1 MTDTPSGPTV
11 RGPLPHPRSASS
23 LGSSRILVVDDD
35 PALRQTISIVL
46 REQGYDVDAAE
57 SGHQMLEMLEAH
69 CPDLVLL
76 DVLMPQ
82 MDGFQLLER
91 LKSDD
96 RYADVPVLM
105 VSSLPAED
113 ATVKTLGLGAAD
125 YIRKPFRVRELLAR
139 IQTQLRARSEL
150 QTAREAVR
158 TRDADLVRAREEAE
172 SRRTMVDILHEVT
185 DELSPEEIYHVVAR
199 RVARALNTSHC
210 SVVLAQQDDQFGIV
224 ATAFEDPSVINYRIQ
239 LESYPEIRTALATQ
253 APVLVEDLTVSPLYA
268 EIREKWAKQGTIVR
282 IRSVIALPFSLDL
295 TQVGVFFLRRTGEE
309 PPFDQEDVE
318 FASTVIRAAVSA
330 IQRARMIETTKADNA
345 RLEVLARTDPLTQ
358 LLNRRVLVERLMH
371 EVERARRYQGMIAL
385 LMIDLD
391 HFKRV
396 NDQYGHLVGDD
407 VLRDVATILRN
418 AVRAVDVVARY
429 GGEEFVVVLPETSA
443 PGAQA
448 FAERLREKFEAHEF
462 SAHPH
467 GTFHLTSSIGMSSY
481 PGSSIESGEDL
492 LARAD
497 EALYRAKADG
507 RNRVRT

>member
-1 MTDTPSGPTV
+1 M
-11 RGPLPHPRSASS
+11 A
-23 LGSSRILVVDDD
+23 SSRILVVDDD
-35 PALRQTISIVL
+35 PALLQTISIVL
-46 REQGYDVDAAE
+46 REQGYDVATADNGQA
-57 SGHQMLEMLEAH
+57 MLESIEARE
-69 CPDLVLL
+69 PELILL

-82 MDGFQLLER
+82 LDGFQLLER
-91 LKSDD
+91 LKSDE
-96 RYADVPVLM
+96 RYADLPVLM
-105 VSSLPAED
+105 VSSLPAEE

-139 IQTQLRARSEL
+139 IQAQLRVRAELRSAKDTVL
-150 QTAREAVR
+150 KRE
-158 TRDADLVRAREEAE
+158 ADLVRAREEAE
-172 SRRTMVDILHEVT
+172 TRRTMVDILHEVT

-210 SVVLAQQDDQFGIV
+210 SVVLARPDDKFGIV

-239 LESYPEIRTALATQ
+239 LELYPEIRTALATQ
-253 APVLVEDLTVSPLYA
+253 APVLVEDLLVSPLYA
-268 EIREKWAKQGTIVR
+268 EIRDKWAKHGTVVR
-282 IRSVIALPFSLDL
+282 IRSVIALPFSLDSA
-295 TQVGVFFLRRTGEE
+295 QVGVFFLRRTGEE
-309 PPFDQEDVE
+309 PPFDKEDVE

-358 LLNRRVLVERLMH
+358 LLNRRVLIERLVQ
-371 EVERARRYQGMIAL
+371 EVERARRYQNTIAL
-385 LMIDLD
+385 MMIDLD

-407 VLRDVATILRN
+407 VLRDVAAILKN

-429 GGEEFVVVLPETSA
+429 GGEEFVVVLPETA
-443 PGAQA
+443 AGGAQA
-448 FAERLREKFEAHEF
+448 FAERLREKIEAHDF

-467 GTFHLTSSIGMSSY
+467 GTFHVTCSIGMASY
-481 PGSSIESGEDL
+481 PGQQIESGEDL

>member
-1 MTDTPSGPTV
+1 M
-11 RGPLPHPRSASS
+11 A
-23 LGSSRILVVDDD
+23 SSRILVVDDD
-35 PALRQTISIVL
+35 PALLQTISIVL
-46 REQGYDVDAAE
+46 REQGYEVITA
-57 SGHQMLEMLEAH
+57 GNGQEMLESMES
-69 CPDLVLL
+69 CEPDLVLL
-76 DVLMPQ
+76 DVLMPHL
-82 MDGFQLLER
+82 DGFQLLER
-91 LKSDD
+91 IKSNE
-96 RYADVPVLM
+96 RYADLPVLM
-105 VSSLPAED
+105 VSSLPAEE

-139 IQTQLRARSEL
+139 IQAQLRNRAEL
-150 QTAREAVR
+150 RTARDAVR
-158 TRDADLVRAREEAE
+158 TRDADLVQAREEAE

-210 SVVLAQQDDQFGIV
+210 SVVLARPADKFGIV

-239 LESYPEIRTALATQ
+239 LELYPEIRQALATQ
-253 APVLVEDLTVSPLYA
+253 TPVLVEDLRVSPLYA
-268 EIREKWAKQGTIVR
+268 DIREKWEKQGTVVR
-282 IRSVIALPFSLDL
+282 IRSVIALPFSLDSA
-295 TQVGVFFLRRTGEE
+295 QVGVFFLRRTGEE
-309 PPFDQEDVE
+309 PPFDTEDVE

-330 IQRARMIETTKADNA
+330 IHRARMIETTKADNA
-345 RLEVLARTDPLTQ
+345 RLEVLARTDSLTQ
-358 LLNRRVLVERLMH
+358 LLNRRVLIERLVQ
-371 EVERARRYQGMIAL
+371 EVERARRYQSTLAL

-429 GGEEFVVVLPETSA
+429 GGEEFVVVLPETSVV
-443 PGAQA
+443 GSQS
-448 FAERLREKFEAHEF
+448 FAERLREKIEANGF
-462 SAHPH
+462 NAHPH
-467 GTFHLTSSIGMSSY
+467 GIFHVTCSVGMASY
-481 PGSSIESGEDL
+481 PGMQIESGEDL

>member
-1 MTDTPSGPTV
+1 MG
-11 RGPLPHPRSASS
+11 SA
-23 LGSSRILVVDDD
+23 RILVVDDD
-35 PALRQTISIVL
+35 PALLQTMSIVL
-46 REQGYDVDAAE
+46 REQGYDVVTAE
-57 SGHQMLEMLEAH
+57 NGQQMLESVEAAE
-69 CPDLVLL
+69 PDLILL

-91 LKSDD
+91 LKSDE
-96 RYADVPVLM
+96 RYADLPVLM

-113 ATVKTLGLGAAD
+113 ATVRTLGLGAAD

-139 IQTQLRARSEL
+139 IQAQLRARSEIR
-150 QTAREAVR
+150 TAREAVR
-158 TRDADLVRAREEAE
+158 KRDADLVRAREEAE
-172 SRRTMVDILHEVT
+172 TRRTMVDILHEVT

-210 SVVLAQQDDQFGIV
+210 SVVLARPADKFGIV

-239 LESYPEIRTALATQ
+239 LELYPEIRTALATQ
-253 APVLVEDLTVSPLYA
+253 APVLVEDLNVSPLYA
-268 EIREKWAKQGTIVR
+268 EIREKWAKQGTVVN
-282 IRSVIALPFSLDL
+282 IRSVIALPFSLDSA
-295 TQVGVFFLRRTGEE
+295 QVGVFFLRRTAEE
-309 PPFDQEDVE
+309 PSFDKEDVE

-330 IQRARMIETTKADNA
+330 IHRARMIETTKADNA

-358 LLNRRVLVERLMH
+358 LLNRRVLVERLVQ
-371 EVERARRYQGMIAL
+371 EVERARRYQSQIAL

-418 AVRAVDVVARY
+418 AVRTVDVVARY
-429 GGEEFVVVLPETSA
+429 GGEEFVVVLPETA
-443 PGAQA
+443 AAGAVA
-448 FAERLREKFEAHEF
+448 FAERLREKIEAQDF
-462 SAHPH
+462 NAHPH
-467 GTFHLTSSIGMSSY
+467 GTFHITSSIGMASY
-481 PGSSIESGEDL
+481 PGQQIESGEDL

>member
-1 MTDTPSGPTV
+1 M
-11 RGPLPHPRSASS
+11 AN
-23 LGSSRILVVDDD
+23 SRILVVDDD
-35 PALRQTISIVL
+35 PALLQTISIVL
-46 REQGYDVDAAE
+46 KEQGYDVTTAE
-57 SGHQMLEMLEAH
+57 DGARMLEALEQYE
-69 CPDLVLL
+69 PDLILL

-82 MDGFQLLER
+82 LDGFQLLER
-91 LKSDD
+91 IKADD
-96 RYADVPVLM
+96 RYADLPVLI
-105 VSSLPAED
+105 VSSLPAEE
-113 ATVKTLGLGAAD
+113 ATVRTLGLGAAD
-125 YIRKPFRVRELLAR
+125 FIRKPFRVRDLLAR
-139 IQTQLRARSEL
+139 IQSQLRNRAELRAARD
-150 QTAREAVR
+150 QVR
-158 TRDADLVRAREEAE
+158 KGAADLVQAREEAE

-210 SVVLAQQDDQFGIV
+210 SVVLARSGDKVGIV

-239 LESYPEIRTALATQ
+239 LELYPEIRAALETQ
-253 APVLVEDLTVSPLYA
+253 APVLVADVPSSPLYA
-268 EIREKWAKQGTIVR
+268 EIRERWANQGTVVH
-282 IRSVIALPFSLDL
+282 IRSVIALPFSLDT

-309 PPFDQEDVE
+309 PPFDKEDVE
-318 FASTVIRAAVSA
+318 FANTVIKAAVSA
-330 IQRARMIETTKADNA
+330 IQRARIIETTKADNA

-358 LLNRRVLVERLMH
+358 LFNRRVLVERLTL
-371 EVERARRYQGMIAL
+371 EVERARRYEGKITM

-407 VLRDVATILRN
+407 VLRDVAALLKN

-429 GGEEFVVVLPETSA
+429 GGEEFVIVLPETPA
-443 PGAQA
+443 PGAVA
-448 FAERLREKFEAHEF
+448 FAERLRERIEATEF

-467 GTFHLTSSIGMSSY
+467 GTFHLTTSIGLATF
-481 PGSSIESGEDL
+481 PGPRIDSGDDL

>member
-1 MTDTPSGPTV
+1 
-11 RGPLPHPRSASS
+11 

-35 PALRQTISIVL
+35 PALLQTISIVL
-46 REQGYDVDAAE
+46 REQGYDVSTADN
-57 SGHQMLEMLEAH
+57 GHAMLEALERSE
-69 CPDLVLL
+69 PDLVLL

-82 MDGFQLLER
+82 LDGFQLLER
-91 LKSDD
+91 LKGDE
-96 RYADVPVLM
+96 RWAELPVLM

-139 IQTQLRARSEL
+139 IQLQLRNRAEL
-150 QTAREAVR
+150 RAAREAVR
-158 TRDADLVRAREEAE
+158 TREAQLLRAREEAE
-172 SRRTMVDILHEVT
+172 TRRTMVDILHEVT

-210 SVVLAQQDDQFGIV
+210 SVVLARPADKFGIV
-224 ATAFEDPSVINYRIQ
+224 ATAYEDPSVINYRIQ
-239 LESYPEIRTALATQ
+239 LELYPEIRQALATQ
-253 APVLVEDLTVSPLYA
+253 APVLVEDLETSPLYA
-268 EIREKWAKQGTIVR
+268 EIREKWAKQGTVVK
-282 IRSVIALPFSLDL
+282 IRSVIALPFSLDQA
-295 TQVGVFFLRRTGEE
+295 QVGVFFLRRTGEE
-309 PPFDQEDVE
+309 PPFDKEDVE
-318 FASTVIRAAVSA
+318 FASTVIKAAVSA
-330 IQRARMIETTKADNA
+330 IHRARMIETTKADNA

-358 LLNRRVLVERLMH
+358 LLNRRVLIERLVQ
-371 EVERARRYQGMIAL
+371 EVERARRYEGTIAL

-391 HFKRV
+391 HFKRI

-429 GGEEFVVVLPETSA
+429 GGEEFVVVLPETPDA
-443 PGAQA
+443 GAQA
-448 FAERLREKFEAHEF
+448 FAERLREKVEAHVF
-462 SAHPH
+462 NAHPH
-467 GTFHLTSSIGMSSY
+467 GTFHVTCSIGMATY
-481 PGSSIESGEDL
+481 PGPHIESGEDL